1 MKKLIAVLIAAVTLT
16 GCANMPKRECTAIY
30 ENSGMQYS
38 VAIFGVK
45 RVADR
50 TIVKAG
56 YPFNFQWVS
65 IDNFKNA
72 DCSL

>member
-1 MKKLIAVLIAAVTLT
+1 MKKLIAVLIAAVALT

-30 ENSGMQYS
+30 EYSGMQYS
-38 VAIFGVK
+38 VSIFGVK

-50 TIVKAG
+50 TLVKAG